1 MLYDM
6 KKSGEA
12 IRKIRIQN
20 KYTQAE
26 LAEALGMDR
35 SFLSYIESGKKGCSV
50 DLLIQFSDLFQ
61 VSLDYL
67 VFGTERYTLPQKER
81 LKEEVTNMIQNLERF
96 KDTL

>member
-12 IRKIRIQN
+12 IRKIRVQN

-35 SFLSYIESGKKGCSV
+35 SFLSCIESGKKGCSV
-50 DLLIQFSDLFQ
+50 DLLIQLSDFFRCHWITWFLGLNGIT
-61 VSLDYL
+61 SL
-67 VFGTERYTLPQKER
+67 K
-81 LKEEVTNMIQNLERF
+81 KKN
-96 KDTL
+96 